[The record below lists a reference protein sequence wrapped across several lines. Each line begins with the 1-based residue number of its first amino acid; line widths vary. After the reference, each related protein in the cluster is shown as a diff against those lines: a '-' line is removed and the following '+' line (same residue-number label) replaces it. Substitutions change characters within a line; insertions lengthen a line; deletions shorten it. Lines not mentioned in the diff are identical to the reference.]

1 MTIDFNKMEATII
14 PNFKGGE
21 KEISAKMFFDG
32 NNRIMKG
39 VLQPGASIGYH
50 SHDTSSEIIFIIK
63 GKGKVIDNNETVTIE
78 EGQCHYCKK
87 ATAIASSTTAT
98 KNLYSMPQYRSNNM
112 TILYLTRHKKTR
124 STKSQPRF

>member
-1 MTIDFNKMEATII
+1 MTIDFNNMEATII

-32 NNRIMKG
+32 NNMIMKG

-87 ATAIASSTTAT
+87 GDSHSLINDSDEELVFYAAV
-98 KNLYSMPQYRSNNM
+98 PQ
-112 TILYLTRHKKTR
+112 
-124 STKSQPRF
+124 Q

>member
-87 ATAIASSTTAT
+87 GDSHSLINDSDEELVFYAAV
-98 KNLYSMPQYRSNNM
+98 PQ
-112 TILYLTRHKKTR
+112 
-124 STKSQPRF
+124 Q

>member
-1 MTIDFNKMEATII
+1 MTIDFNNMEATII

-39 VLQPGASIGYH
+39 ILQPGASIGYH

-87 ATAIASSTTAT
+87 GDSHSLINDSDEELVFYAAV
-98 KNLYSMPQYRSNNM
+98 PQ
-112 TILYLTRHKKTR
+112 
-124 STKSQPRF
+124 Q

>member
-32 NNRIMKG
+32 SNRIMKG

-78 EGQCHYCKK
+78 KGQCHYCKK
-87 ATAIASSTTAT
+87 GDSHSLINDSDEELVFYAAV
-98 KNLYSMPQYRSNNM
+98 PQ
-112 TILYLTRHKKTR
+112 
-124 STKSQPRF
+124 Q

>member
-21 KEISAKMFFDG
+21 KEISAKMFFDR

-87 ATAIASSTTAT
+87 GDSHSLINDSDKELVFYAAV
-98 KNLYSMPQYRSNNM
+98 PQ
-112 TILYLTRHKKTR
+112 
-124 STKSQPRF
+124 Q